1 MVWSVLVVDGYLMAA
16 RVRKSYLGKAEI
28 SSAVCTWLNLRMGT
42 QGDLCVLLQVNPGV
56 RRVHLVSQL

>member
-1 MVWSVLVVDGYLMAA
+1 MAA

-42 QGDLCVLLQVNPGV
+42 QGDLCVLLQLNPGV